1 MSTRHVLFTVLLLA
15 VLMPAAAAAAPWVL
29 VDTGRGVVE
38 VRDDGRVLDVFED
51 ISWGRGG
58 VTDLHL
64 NGDDTTPTGDYR
76 ITRIDRASRFHVFI
90 GLDYPTLEH
99 VSRAYQRGVIGNA
112 RYREL
117 REIAYDGLVLP
128 QDTVLGGYIGLH
140 GLGRADPQW
149 HARFHWTEGC
159 VALTDAQ
166 IDRLLDYIHEGS
178 RVVIR

>member
-1 MSTRHVLFTVLLLA
+1 MSPRGVLLALLFLVLA
-15 VLMPAAAAAAPWVL
+15 PAAAAAPWVL
-29 VDTGRGVVE
+29 VDTDRDLVE
-38 VRDDGRVLDVFED
+38 VRDGGRVVDVFED

-58 VTDLHL
+58 VADLHL

-76 ITRIDRASRFHVFI
+76 VTRIDRSSRFHVFI

-99 VSRAYQRGVIGNA
+99 LSRAYQRGVIDNA

-117 REIAYDGLVLP
+117 REIAYDGRPLP

-140 GLGRADPQW
+140 GLGRADPEW
-149 HARFHWTEGC
+149 HERFHWTEGC
-159 VALTDAQ
+159 IALTDAQ
-166 IDRLLDYIHEGS
+166 IDRLLGYIHEGS